1 MLLKGEYQ
9 MAKNKESVL
18 GMIRRETG
26 NFSKTK
32 RMLKG
37 SISKIKN
44 GFILTYKNSDNITKT
59 LYIRKDKV
67 SETKILIQNYNKAKQ
82 IFNRILSLNIELFKL
97 DK

>member
-1 MLLKGEYQ
+1 

>member
-1 MLLKGEYQ
+1 
-9 MAKNKESVL
+9 MAKNKEAVI
-18 GMIRRETG
+18 GMIRREIG

-37 SISKIKN
+37 SICKIKN

-59 LYIRKDKV
+59 VYIRKDKV
-67 SETKILIQNYNKAKQ
+67 TETRILIQNYNKAKQ

-97 DK
+97 DKS